1 MNYPENLPGRGWQII
16 ETAGKKV
23 LFAQVLGR
31 LFMPPVNSITEPLD
45 NLLKLYTL
53 GKNIDAILIDIHG
66 EATSEKIALGYYLD
80 GRVSLVA
87 GTHTHVPT
95 ADARILPQKPVI
107 LPMSACAATL
117 NLFWV
122 LNLRRRWIGWRKTD
136 GAKPAHP
143 RQRQR
148 NHSVGHPY

>member
-1 MNYPENLPGRGWQII
+1 M
-16 ETAGKKV
+16 
-23 LFAQVLGR
+23 LGR

-53 GKNIDAILIDIHG
+53 GKNIDAILIDIHC

-95 ADARILPQKPVI
+95 ADARILPQK
-107 LPMSACAATL
+107 TE
-117 NLFWV
+117 
-122 LNLRRRWIGWRKTD
+122 IGR
-136 GAKPAHP
+136 ASC
-143 RQRQR
+143 RERVCV
-148 NHSVGHPY
+148 NV

>member
-53 GKNIDAILIDIHG
+53 GKNIDAILIDIHC

-87 GTHTHVPT
+87 GTMSRPPT
-95 ADARILPQKPVI
+95 QEFFRKKPVI
-107 LPMSACAATL
+107 LPMSACAAIL

-122 LNLRRRWIGWRKTD
+122 LNLRRRWIGWRK
-136 GAKPAHP
+136 
-143 RQRQR
+143 
-148 NHSVGHPY
+148 N